1 MAGISSQIS
10 LMQNANWMTQ
20 QSPLDSIIKAKCGWR
35 ENRRNGKW
43 RKENK
48 EENDVFP
55 CLVQE
60 RKHKYW
66 KMLKKKN
73 PTGLTNFFPPDLG
86 EKLGRKERKGSLT
99 RKLHIYPLLG
109 VLWEIA
115 WLTHESNPCWLIV
128 FFFLFF
134 CVRTT
139 PFLFSIVLDFFFLYK
154 KKKIFFVFYFF

>member
-60 RKHKYW
+60 RKHKCW
-66 KMLKKKN
+66 KMLKKKIHPGSQIFFLLIWEEN
-73 PTGLTNFFPPDLG
+73 WEEKREKWGLALELNIYLIDVLYVSFFSFLFYYGNLRACDLWV
-86 EKLGRKERKGSLT
+86 RSLT
-99 RKLHIYPLLG
+99 
-109 VLWEIA
+109 
-115 WLTHESNPCWLIV
+115 PCLFFHFV
-128 FFFLFF
+128 PFFFFF
-134 CVRTT
+134 NSFHLC
-139 PFLFSIVLDFFFLYK
+139 S
-154 KKKIFFVFYFF
+154 